1 MIPSSLRN
9 IKTVI
14 LVFVKKT
21 KILICL
27 KLQSTMDII
36 SFEAK
41 LIDFKEIDFYS
52 DADEELIDIE
62 ETDLDLS
69 DASDKKTLMD

>member
-1 MIPSSLRN
+1 
-9 IKTVI
+9 
-14 LVFVKKT
+14 
-21 KILICL
+21 
-27 KLQSTMDII
+27 MDII

-41 LIDFKEIDFYS
+41 LIDFDEIDFYS

-69 DASDKKTLMD
+69 DASDKKTLLD

>member
-21 KILICL
+21 KIIIRL

-41 LIDFKEIDFYS
+41 LIDFDEIDFYS

-69 DASDKKTLMD
+69 DASEKKTLLD

>member
-1 MIPSSLRN
+1 
-9 IKTVI
+9 
-14 LVFVKKT
+14 
-21 KILICL
+21 
-27 KLQSTMDII
+27 MDII

-62 ETDLDLS
+62 DADLDIS
-69 DASDKKTLMD
+69 DASDKKNATGLILSRKLYII

>member
-9 IKTVI
+9 IKTVL

-27 KLQSTMDII
+27 KLQSTMDIV
-36 SFEAK
+36 SFEVK
-41 LIDFKEIDFYS
+41 LIDFDEIDFYS

>member
-1 MIPSSLRN
+1 M
-9 IKTVI
+9 
-14 LVFVKKT
+14 VFVKKLN
-21 KILICL
+21 ILICL
-27 KLQSTMDII
+27 KLQSTMDIV
-36 SFEAK
+36 SFESK

-69 DASDKKTLMD
+69 DASDKKTLLD

>member
-1 MIPSSLRN
+1 
-9 IKTVI
+9 
-14 LVFVKKT
+14 
-21 KILICL
+21 
-27 KLQSTMDII
+27 MDNK

-41 LIDFKEIDFYS
+41 LIDFEKIDFYS